1 MIAWIPFYQAVI
13 YFYQILDI
21 VQNHNFFTFFKM
33 QYKIKKKNSN
43 ASKMSIKIK
52 SVN

>member
-33 QYKIKKKNSN
+33 QYKIKKKF
-43 ASKMSIKIK
+43 KRIKNEYK
-52 SVN
+52 N